1 MNVHT
6 QKKSH
11 SLVNAV
17 VSSSSFVELY
27 AAMLTVC
34 MKAGRIFLAIF
45 VESAF
50 LRKWLGITMFVYIQ
64 VNVRFVVKFVGRTS
78 KQNLLFTSTR
88 NFIVKSMLHH
98 VPRVRNH
105 SDFTPVFPFTYDPI
119 QVRGHTPVT
128 FVIKDSPPI
137 EIC

>member
-11 SLVNAV
+11 SLVNTV

-27 AAMLTVC
+27 AAMLKVC
-34 MKAGRIFLAIF
+34 MKAGRIFRAIF
-45 VESAF
+45 VERAF
-50 LRKWLGITMFVYIQ
+50 LRKWLGITTFVYIQ
-64 VNVRFVVKFVGRTS
+64 VNVHFVVKFVGRTS

-88 NFIVKSMLHH
+88 NFIVRSLLHH
-98 VPRVRNH
+98 ALLVRNH
-105 SDFTPVFPFTYDPI
+105 SDFSPVFPFTCDPI

-128 FVIKDSPPI
+128 CVIKDLPPI

>member
-11 SLVNAV
+11 SLVNIV
-17 VSSSSFVELY
+17 VSSSSFVEPY
-27 AAMLTVC
+27 AAMFTVC
-34 MKAGRIFLAIF
+34 MKAGRIFRAIF

-50 LRKWLGITMFVYIQ
+50 LRKWLVITMFVFIQ
-64 VNVRFVVKFVGRTS
+64 ENVHFVVKFVGRTS
-78 KQNLLFTSTR
+78 KQSLLFTSTR

-98 VPRVRNH
+98 VPLVKNH
-105 SDFTPVFPFTYDPI
+105 SDFSPVFPFTYDPI
-119 QVRGHTPVT
+119 RVRGHTPVT
-128 FVIKDSPPI
+128 FVIKDLPPI

>member
-11 SLVNAV
+11 SLVNTV
-17 VSSSSFVELY
+17 VSSSSFLELY
-27 AAMLTVC
+27 AAMLIVY
-34 MKAGRIFLAIF
+34 MKAGRIFHAIF

-50 LRKWLGITMFVYIQ
+50 LRKWLEITMFVYIQ
-64 VNVRFVVKFVGRTS
+64 VNVHFVVKFVGRTS

-98 VPRVRNH
+98 VPLVRNH
-105 SDFTPVFPFTYDPI
+105 SDFSPVFPFTYDPI
-119 QVRGHTPVT
+119 QVRGHTPVA
-128 FVIKDSPPI
+128 FVIKDLLPI

>member
-1 MNVHT
+1 
-6 QKKSH
+6 
-11 SLVNAV
+11 VNTV

-27 AAMLTVC
+27 TAMLKVC
-34 MKAGRIFLAIF
+34 MKAGRIFHAIF

-64 VNVRFVVKFVGRTS
+64 VNVHFVVKFVGSAS

-88 NFIVKSMLHH
+88 NFIVKSLLHH
-98 VPRVRNH
+98 VPLVRNH
-105 SDFTPVFPFTYDPI
+105 SDFNPVCPFTCDPI